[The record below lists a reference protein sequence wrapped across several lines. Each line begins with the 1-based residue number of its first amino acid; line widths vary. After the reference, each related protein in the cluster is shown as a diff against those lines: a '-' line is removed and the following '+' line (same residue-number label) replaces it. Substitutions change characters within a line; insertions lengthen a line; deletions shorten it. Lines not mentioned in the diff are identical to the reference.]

1 MTHDSRLRTAAAAA
15 LALLAAACATPEKP
29 APVAPP
35 PVVQSAGKKV
45 VTVSAGQSGAQ
56 VTLDKAQE
64 LVVRLPLGVAA
75 GVEWSL
81 VDLKPGVLNVQGGK
95 FERELRSSNDE
106 ESSGAM
112 VWHFMPAASGTVT
125 LNFDLRRPRRL
136 DPAVRTVSYTVTVP

>member
-1 MTHDSRLRTAAAAA
+1 MTHVSRLRTTAAAA
-15 LALLAAACATPEKP
+15 LALLAAACAMPEKP
-29 APVAPP
+29 VPVAPL
-35 PVVQSAGKKV
+35 PVVQSPGKRLV
-45 VTVSAGQSGAQ
+45 SVSAAQSGAQ
-56 VTLDKAQE
+56 VTLDKAQV

-81 VDLKPGVLNVQGGK
+81 VDLKPGVLSVQGAK

-112 VWHFMPAASGTVT
+112 VWHFVPAASGTVT

-136 DPAVRTVSYTVTVP
+136 DPAVRTVSYIVTVP